1 MCIRDRGGRLPY
13 RFSLDNGNFTT
24 AQFFGNLESGSY
36 DLLVEDANGCTNNTE
51 VIVETVSELT
61 VDIISDLGVDINN
74 EPVEEIILGDSF
86 SISAQSSID
95 LDSNFVWSVSGFQGD
110 TLVGADELV
119 RPLGTT
125 QYSITVTDEFGCS
138 ATNELL
144 IQVTNPRLIA
154 IPNAFNPNS
163 NNSLNQTFTIRG
175 GQDVEIVRSIDVYN
189 RWGEVVFS
197 DRDFPTDDPMRGS
210 WDGDFRNQEAQ
221 TGVYVYVVE
230 VLFIDGFTKIYT
242 GDVTLLR

>member
-1 MCIRDRGGRLPY
+1 M
-13 RFSLDNGNFTT
+13 
-24 AQFFGNLESGSY
+24 
-36 DLLVEDANGCTNNTE
+36 
-51 VIVETVSELT
+51 
-61 VDIISDLGVDINN
+61 
-74 EPVEEIILGDSF
+74 
-86 SISAQSSID
+86 
-95 LDSNFVWSVSGFQGD
+95 
-110 TLVGADELV
+110 VGADELV

-138 ATNELL
+138 ATNDLL